1 MVWYFHFVW
10 CEDERGTRIRPL
22 LDLCVL
28 NTHARCFVAIKVQ
41 KEWCW
46 ERNISDCTSCPPQKS
61 FCCLSVD
68 PDTCLHDSC
77 LWIVTV
83 SNLSFYRELV
93 YSNISFLC
101 FSILLYSKVRDPQVM
116 LEVGSSWLTD
126 QTNKSLPEYGS
137 LLELYLLH
145 VLLPLGRFEG
155 AEELVRGCGVFD
167 SQQQLAFLGTICE
180 SRCQWAQQEEMH
192 LAAEEQQD
200 AATET
205 VLGRLS
211 RCCLCFFFS
220 IILFQ
225 VSCYLVKG

>member
-1 MVWYFHFVW
+1 MR
-10 CEDERGTRIRPL
+10 CEDESGTWDRPV

-28 NTHARCFVAIKVQ
+28 EHACRPADCVTVRKYRRGTLVAAPIV
-41 KEWCW
+41 CL
-46 ERNISDCTSCPPQKS
+46 RNLSCVS
-61 FCCLSVD
+61 SVD

-77 LWIVTV
+77 LWEVTV
-83 SNLSFYRELV
+83 SDLNFYKELV
-93 YSNISFLC
+93 FSNISFLY
-101 FSILLYSKVRDPQVM
+101 FSILLYSKVGEPQVM
-116 LEVGSSWLTD
+116 LEVGSSWLRD

-155 AEELVRGCGVFD
+155 AEELVRGCDVFD
-167 SQQQLAFLGTICE
+167 SEQQLVFLRTICE
-180 SRCQWAQQEEMH
+180 SRCQWTHREEMR

-211 RCCLCFFFS
+211 LCCLCFSSFF

-225 VSCYLVKG
+225 TS